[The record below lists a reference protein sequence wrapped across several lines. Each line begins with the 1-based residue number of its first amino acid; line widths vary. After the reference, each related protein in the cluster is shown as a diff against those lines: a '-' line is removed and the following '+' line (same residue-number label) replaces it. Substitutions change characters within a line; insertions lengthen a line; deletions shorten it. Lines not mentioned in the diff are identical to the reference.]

1 MNAKERGFLL
11 LTSRLGDPTRKPLS
25 VAQFRTLANR
35 VRTMEKPVHPRELT
49 GGDLVALGYDRETAR
64 LILQLLQQEEL
75 LDRYVKQGLRHNCIP
90 ITRVSDAYPPA
101 VRQRLG
107 LDAPGCLWAKGNT
120 ALLST
125 QMIALVGSR
134 DLREE
139 NRAFAESVGTE
150 AAKQGITLV
159 SGNARGAD
167 RVAQQACLDAG
178 GNVISVVADELKREP
193 VSERILYL
201 SEEGFDLPFSGP
213 RALSRNRV
221 IHALGYLTLVAQSDL
236 GMGGTWDGTIKNLRQ
251 RISPVFCFNDESPA
265 SKELEQMG
273 ATLVIPQQLSDLAAL
288 RGNMDKFC

>member
-11 LTSRLGDPTRKPLS
+11 LTSRLGDPTRKPLT

-64 LILQLLQQEEL
+64 QILQLLQQEEL
-75 LDRYVKQGLRHNCIP
+75 LDRYVKQGLRHSCIP

-107 LDAPGCLWAKGNT
+107 LDAPGCLWAKGNV

-139 NRAFAESVGTE
+139 NRAFAERVGIE
-150 AAKQGITLV
+150 AARQGITLV

>member
-11 LTSRLGDPTRKPLS
+11 LTSRLGDPTRKPLT

-64 LILQLLQQEEL
+64 QILQLLQQEEL
-75 LDRYVKQGLRHNCIP
+75 LDRYVKQGLRHSCIP

-139 NRAFAESVGTE
+139 NRAFAERVGIE
-150 AAKQGITLV
+150 AARQGITLV

-193 VSERILYL
+193 VSERILFL